1 LWLALG
7 DLDVGKQ
14 RAIMTPVA
22 ARTKT
27 QEAFG
32 WCHNVSLVSLINQ
45 CKPALTAHFPPDLF

>member
-1 LWLALG
+1 LWLVLG

-14 RAIMTPVA
+14 RAIMTLVA

-32 WCHNVSLVSLINQ
+32 WCHNVSLVHVSLINQ
-45 CKPALTAHFPPDLF
+45 CMQASPR